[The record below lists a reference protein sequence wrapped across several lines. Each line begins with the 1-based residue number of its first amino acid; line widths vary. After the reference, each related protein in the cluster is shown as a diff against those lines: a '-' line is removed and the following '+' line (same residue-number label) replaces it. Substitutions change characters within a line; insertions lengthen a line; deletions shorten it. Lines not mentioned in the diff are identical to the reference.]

1 MTKLV
6 IFSLILMTSLSV
18 SFAQTW
24 PVPAERVWAVL
35 NEDWNS
41 DGEFD
46 KAILLITEDDPSS
59 VDLQVYLSDED
70 GLTLVS
76 DAVAIGWRGLF
87 WGAQPILETTS
98 SRSFQLTTENESF
111 GRNRW
116 NQTLTIAN
124 RDDTFLVA
132 GYTYSARDTLD
143 LDYSFSCDLNLLT
156 GEGIKNGEPF
166 SVEPQRTPLADWPS
180 SYDVNAIPAACLE
193 NQP

>member
-1 MTKLV
+1 MFVLLALAV
-6 IFSLILMTSLSV
+6 WVSP

-46 KAILLITEDDPSS
+46 KAVLLITEDDPSS
-59 VDLQVYLSDED
+59 VDLQLYLSGED
-70 GLTLVS
+70 GLALATE
-76 DAVAIGWRGLF
+76 ATAIGWRGLF
-87 WGAQPILETTS
+87 WGTQPALETTLN
-98 SRSFQLTTENESF
+98 RSFQLITENESF

-116 NQTLTIAN
+116 HQVLTIAY

-132 GYTYSARDTLD
+132 GYTYNARDTLD

-156 GEGIKNGEPF
+156 GEGIKNGEPI
-166 SVEPQRTPLADWPS
+166 SVEPRRTPLADWS
-180 SYDVNAIPAACLE
+180 SIYAVNAIPEACLE
-193 NQP
+193 N

>member
-1 MTKLV
+1 MTKPILV
-6 IFSLILMTSLSV
+6 LLALITGLST

-35 NEDWNS
+35 NDDWNS

-46 KAILLITEDDPSS
+46 KAVLLVTEDDPSS
-59 VDLQVYLSDED
+59 VDLQMYLSGED

-76 DAVAIGWRGLF
+76 EAVAIGWRGLF
-87 WGAQPILETTS
+87 WGAQPTLETTVNNS
-98 SRSFQLTTENESF
+98 IQLVTENESF

-116 NQTLTIAN
+116 NQVLTISY
-124 RDDTFLVA
+124 RDETFIVA

-166 SVEPQRTPLADWPS
+166 SVEPQRTALENWPS
-180 SYDVNAIPAACLE
+180 SYDADTTPAACRE
-193 NQP
+193 N